1 MARRLELCWP
11 PTHHLPLARQDAV
24 FLFLAGDPSL
34 AQRGAAQSR
43 GELSSE
49 AQPWYPGGRLSLP
62 TILPTYPPFT
72 RPPTCPPVHT
82 PFNPVLGECV
92 NTERLQRGWTRPQAD
107 VDTQDPLPNS
117 SHNTAQ
123 PEERFVTIQ
132 QEAVVV
138 GLLADNKK
146 VQWLKRRLSV
156 PGHRLGTVAGAG
168 AWQWGGRVSP
178 GEGRGGGWGSGW
190 GWGPWVRPGPRPGDL
205 RPLLGGAGV
214 GGSSSLGG
222 PLGERGGRMW
232 GSRCSLR
239 VWVLLATLALLF
251 LTSLLFSLSL
261 RGGAGALPYL
271 DAQGWEEARRVKLV
285 PNYAGAHKPRPSD
298 GAQQKT
304 CACPRC
310 VADPGVSDWFDENY
324 DPDISP
330 VWTRDNIQLPSDV
343 YYWWVMLQPQ
353 FKPHSIQQ
361 VLLRLFQVIPGRSPY
376 GSWDPGRCL
385 RCAVVGNSGNL
396 REAGYGPLIDRHNYI
411 MRINLAPT
419 VGYEEDVGSRTS
431 HHFMYPE
438 SAKNLAANVSFVLVP
453 FKTLDLLWITSA
465 LSTGQIRFTYAPV
478 KQFLRVDKDKVQI
491 FNPAFF
497 KYIHDRW
504 TRHHGRYPST
514 GMLVLFFALHVCD
527 EVNVFGFGADSRG
540 NWHHYWE
547 QNRYSGEFRK
557 TGVHDADYE
566 AQIIDSL
573 AKAGKI
579 TVFPGK

>member
-1 MARRLELCWP
+1 MNEMELKDGSGCDGIPDGPDLLPFAAP
-11 PTHHLPLARQDAV
+11 PPPPV
-24 FLFLAGDPSL
+24 FIP
-34 AQRGAAQSR
+34 
-43 GELSSE
+43 
-49 AQPWYPGGRLSLP
+49 LSLP
-62 TILPTYPPFT
+62 SSRLEWELCRDSTTQAGKTAKQSRISPLDSASTALNQEVRT
-72 RPPTCPPVHT
+72 RSA
-82 PFNPVLGECV
+82 G
-92 NTERLQRGWTRPQAD
+92 
-107 VDTQDPLPNS
+107 
-117 SHNTAQ
+117 
-123 PEERFVTIQ
+123 
-132 QEAVVV
+132 
-138 GLLADNKK
+138 
-146 VQWLKRRLSV
+146 
-156 PGHRLGTVAGAG
+156 LGTLAGPAAG
-168 AWQWGGRVSP
+168 AWPWGGRIP
-178 GEGRGGGWGSGW
+178 
-190 GWGPWVRPGPRPGDL
+190 
-205 RPLLGGAGV
+205 
-214 GGSSSLGG
+214 SSSLHRDRRWGFWGGG
-222 PLGERGGRMW
+222 PFRGTTSRLSELRPWLGRGHNAEGGGADGRRV
-232 GSRCSLR
+232 RCSRR
-239 VWVLLATLALLF
+239 VLVLLGSLVLVF
-251 LTSLLFSLSL
+251 LTSLFFSVSL
-261 RGGAGALPYL
+261 RGSVGFNYL
-271 DAQGWEEARRVKLV
+271 DPPGWEESRRVKLV
-285 PNYAGAHKPRPSD
+285 PSYVGAHKLSPPD
-298 GAQQKT
+298 AQQQKT

-310 VADPGVSDWFDENY
+310 VGDPGVSDWFDENY

-396 REAGYGPLIDRHNYI
+396 RGAGYGATIDEHNYI

-419 VGYEEDVGSRTS
+419 VGYEEDVGSRTT

-453 FKTLDLLWITSA
+453 FKTLDLVWITSA

-478 KQFLRVDKDKVQI
+478 KQFLRVDKDKVQV

-497 KYIHDRW
+497 KYIHDHW

-547 QNRYSGEFRK
+547 QNRYAGEFRK
-557 TGVHDADYE
+557 TGVHDADFE
-566 AQIIDSL
+566 AQIIQRL
-573 AKAGKI
+573 AQAGKI

>member
-1 MARRLELCWP
+1 M
-11 PTHHLPLARQDAV
+11 
-24 FLFLAGDPSL
+24 
-34 AQRGAAQSR
+34 
-43 GELSSE
+43 
-49 AQPWYPGGRLSLP
+49 
-62 TILPTYPPFT
+62 
-72 RPPTCPPVHT
+72 
-82 PFNPVLGECV
+82 
-92 NTERLQRGWTRPQAD
+92 
-107 VDTQDPLPNS
+107 
-117 SHNTAQ
+117 
-123 PEERFVTIQ
+123 
-132 QEAVVV
+132 
-138 GLLADNKK
+138 
-146 VQWLKRRLSV
+146 
-156 PGHRLGTVAGAG
+156 
-168 AWQWGGRVSP
+168 
-178 GEGRGGGWGSGW
+178 
-190 GWGPWVRPGPRPGDL
+190 
-205 RPLLGGAGV
+205 
-214 GGSSSLGG
+214 
-222 PLGERGGRMW
+222 
-232 GSRCSLR
+232 RCSLR
-239 VWVLLATLALLF
+239 LWVLLASLALLF

-261 RGGAGALPYL
+261 RGGPGLSYL
-271 DAQGWEEARRVKLV
+271 ESPEWESRQVKLV
-285 PNYAGAHKPRPSD
+285 PNYAGSHKLVSAE
-298 GAQQKT
+298 GNQQKT
-304 CACPRC
+304 CACNHC
-310 VADPGVSDWFDENY
+310 VGDPGVSDWFDESY
-324 DPDISP
+324 EPDISP
-330 VWTRDNIQLPSDV
+330 VWTRDNIQLSSDV

-361 VLLRLFQVIPGRSPY
+361 VLQRLFQVIPGHSPY
-376 GSWDPGRCL
+376 GSWDPARCL

-396 REAGYGPLIDRHNYI
+396 RGTRYGSVIDGHTYI

-419 VGYEEDVGSRTS
+419 VGYEEDVGSHTT

-527 EVNVFGFGADSRG
+527 EVNVFGFGADNRG

-566 AQIIDSL
+566 AQIIERL

-579 TVFPGK
+579 TVFHGK

>member
-1 MARRLELCWP
+1 M
-11 PTHHLPLARQDAV
+11 
-24 FLFLAGDPSL
+24 
-34 AQRGAAQSR
+34 
-43 GELSSE
+43 
-49 AQPWYPGGRLSLP
+49 
-62 TILPTYPPFT
+62 
-72 RPPTCPPVHT
+72 
-82 PFNPVLGECV
+82 
-92 NTERLQRGWTRPQAD
+92 
-107 VDTQDPLPNS
+107 
-117 SHNTAQ
+117 
-123 PEERFVTIQ
+123 
-132 QEAVVV
+132 
-138 GLLADNKK
+138 
-146 VQWLKRRLSV
+146 
-156 PGHRLGTVAGAG
+156 
-168 AWQWGGRVSP
+168 
-178 GEGRGGGWGSGW
+178 
-190 GWGPWVRPGPRPGDL
+190 
-205 RPLLGGAGV
+205 
-214 GGSSSLGG
+214 
-222 PLGERGGRMW
+222 
-232 GSRCSLR
+232 RCSLR
-239 VWVLLATLALLF
+239 VWVLLGSLGLVF
-251 LTSLLFSLSL
+251 LTSLFFSISL
-261 RGGAGALPYL
+261 RGGVSLPYL
-271 DAQGWEEARRVKLV
+271 DPPGWEESRRVKLV
-285 PNYAGAHKPRPSD
+285 PNYAGAHQLSPLE
-298 GAQQKT
+298 GTQQEKT

-310 VADPGVSDWFDENY
+310 VGDPGVSDWFDENY

-330 VWTRDNIQLPSDV
+330 VWTRDNIQLPADV

-353 FKPHSIQQ
+353 FKPHTIQQ

-376 GSWDPGRCL
+376 GSWDPARCL

-396 REAGYGPLIDRHNYI
+396 RGAGYGPTIDGHNYI

-419 VGYEEDVGSRTS
+419 LGYEEDAGSHTT

>member
-1 MARRLELCWP
+1 M
-11 PTHHLPLARQDAV
+11 
-24 FLFLAGDPSL
+24 
-34 AQRGAAQSR
+34 
-43 GELSSE
+43 
-49 AQPWYPGGRLSLP
+49 
-62 TILPTYPPFT
+62 
-72 RPPTCPPVHT
+72 
-82 PFNPVLGECV
+82 
-92 NTERLQRGWTRPQAD
+92 
-107 VDTQDPLPNS
+107 
-117 SHNTAQ
+117 
-123 PEERFVTIQ
+123 
-132 QEAVVV
+132 
-138 GLLADNKK
+138 
-146 VQWLKRRLSV
+146 
-156 PGHRLGTVAGAG
+156 
-168 AWQWGGRVSP
+168 
-178 GEGRGGGWGSGW
+178 
-190 GWGPWVRPGPRPGDL
+190 
-205 RPLLGGAGV
+205 
-214 GGSSSLGG
+214 
-222 PLGERGGRMW
+222 
-232 GSRCSLR
+232 RCSLR
-239 VWVLLATLALLF
+239 VWVLLGSLALLF

-261 RGGAGALPYL
+261 RGGPGLPYL
-271 DAQGWEEARRVKLV
+271 DPGPGWEEAHRVKLV
-285 PNYAGAHKPRPSD
+285 PNYAGSHKTLPAE
-298 GAQQKT
+298 GVLQKT
-304 CACPRC
+304 CACVRC
-310 VADPGVSDWFDENY
+310 VGDPGVSDWFDENY

-376 GSWDPGRCL
+376 GSWDPARCL

-396 REAGYGPLIDRHNYI
+396 RGAGYGPVIDVHNYI

-419 VGYEEDVGSRTS
+419 VGYEEDVGSHTT

-566 AQIIDSL
+566 AQIIDRL

>member
-1 MARRLELCWP
+1 WSWRGTQGLNRA
-11 PTHHLPLARQDAV
+11 
-24 FLFLAGDPSL
+24 
-34 AQRGAAQSR
+34 AQLRPWLTGGPGQGLGVERGARIGTS
-43 GELSSE
+43 GPSPPPSS
-49 AQPWYPGGRLSLP
+49 
-62 TILPTYPPFT
+62 
-72 RPPTCPPVHT
+72 
-82 PFNPVLGECV
+82 
-92 NTERLQRGWTRPQAD
+92 
-107 VDTQDPLPNS
+107 
-117 SHNTAQ
+117 
-123 PEERFVTIQ
+123 
-132 QEAVVV
+132 
-138 GLLADNKK
+138 
-146 VQWLKRRLSV
+146 
-156 PGHRLGTVAGAG
+156 
-168 AWQWGGRVSP
+168 
-178 GEGRGGGWGSGW
+178 GGG
-190 GWGPWVRPGPRPGDL
+190 V
-205 RPLLGGAGV
+205 
-214 GGSSSLGG
+214 
-222 PLGERGGRMW
+222 
-232 GSRCSLR
+232 RCSLR
-239 VWVLLATLALLF
+239 VWVLLGSLALVF
-251 LTSLLFSLSL
+251 LTSLFFSVSL
-261 RGGAGALPYL
+261 RGGGSLPYL
-271 DAQGWEEARRVKLV
+271 DPSGWEESRRVKLV
-285 PNYAGAHKPRPSD
+285 PSYAGVQHHPGPVE
-298 GAQQKT
+298 GAPQKT
-304 CACPRC
+304 CACDHC
-310 VADPGVSDWFDENY
+310 VGDPGVSDWFDENY

-361 VLLRLFQVIPGRSPY
+361 VLQRLFQVIPGHSPY
-376 GSWDPGRCL
+376 SSWDPARCL

-396 REAGYGPLIDRHNYI
+396 RGAGYGPAIDKHDHV

-419 VGYEEDVGSRTS
+419 VGYEEDAGSHTT

-497 KYIHDRW
+497 KYIHDHW

-566 AQIIDSL
+566 AQIIQNL
-573 AKAGKI
+573 VKAGKI

>member
-1 MARRLELCWP
+1 MIVKSLVCNCGRFNAMAYLPRLNTGKVGSLW
-11 PTHHLPLARQDAV
+11 LQSYQDAV
-24 FLFLAGDPSL
+24 PHVAVQASWVYAHCDGCDTADVLRTRVYPF
-34 AQRGAAQSR
+34 RGNR
-43 GELSSE
+43 VNF
-49 AQPWYPGGRLSLP
+49 GGHLIGYCIGASGQLP
-62 TILPTYPPFT
+62 PPFPFTVRSERCFKASVRQLPDYCRLIKQSPVSRCDTNTVSGRTSGLFKPRFSKGPDQQRKKKDMILTNKEQNQTDTGSDLCSTEQET
-72 RPPTCPPVHT
+72 R
-82 PFNPVLGECV
+82 
-92 NTERLQRGWTRPQAD
+92 
-107 VDTQDPLPNS
+107 
-117 SHNTAQ
+117 
-123 PEERFVTIQ
+123 
-132 QEAVVV
+132 
-138 GLLADNKK
+138 
-146 VQWLKRRLSV
+146 
-156 PGHRLGTVAGAG
+156 
-168 AWQWGGRVSP
+168 
-178 GEGRGGGWGSGW
+178 RGGQTFDDDIIHLHNFAGRQTQQCNLLYIS
-190 GWGPWVRPGPRPGDL
+190 VRVR
-205 RPLLGGAGV
+205 RI
-214 GGSSSLGG
+214 
-222 PLGERGGRMW
+222 
-232 GSRCSLR
+232 
-239 VWVLLATLALLF
+239 WVLLGSLVLVF
-251 LTSLLFSLSL
+251 LTSLFFSVSL
-261 RGGAGALPYL
+261 RGGVGFNYL
-271 DAQGWEEARRVKLV
+271 EPPGWEESRRVKLV
-285 PNYAGAHKPRPSD
+285 PSYAGAHSLSAPDAP
-298 GAQQKT
+298 QQKT
-304 CACPRC
+304 CACTRC
-310 VADPGVSDWFDENY
+310 VGDPGVSDWFDENY

-396 REAGYGPLIDRHNYI
+396 RGAGYGPTIDGHNYV

-419 VGYEEDVGSRTS
+419 VGYEEDAGSHTT

-453 FKTLDLLWITSA
+453 FKTLDLVWITSA

-497 KYIHDRW
+497 KYIHDHW

-566 AQIIDSL
+566 AQIIQQL